1 MRRASSSKAAASA
14 VAPASK
20 LERVETRNKRLQR
33 GVCQGSGGGGCPHRS
48 RPPAG
53 RRTGLRPREGRGGG
67 APLCPGF
74 PSFKARACHRRAAA
88 GAVGLCGD
96 SASAASLSVVL
107 QEPLWTPAGLG
118 RNGIGAAG
126 AEGDAPGG
134 EKMRPEMGSSPA
146 RAGRTS
152 CSACRPVQ
160 GWTRLLAGF
169 PKLTVLPVDIRGETP
184 KKTPS
189 GLSEGEEARPVRVL
203 AYFSSNPRGR

>member
-1 MRRASSSKAAASA
+1 MSPPPEQLGSAAAQ
-14 VAPASK
+14 P
-20 LERVETRNKRLQR
+20 LPRR
-33 GVCQGSGGGGCPHRS
+33 CPLSCRS
-48 RPPAG
+48 R
-53 RRTGLRPREGRGGG
+53 
-67 APLCPGF
+67 
-74 PSFKARACHRRAAA
+74 
-88 GAVGLCGD
+88 
-96 SASAASLSVVL
+96 SAFSL
-107 QEPLWTPAGLG
+107 PLWTPAGLG

-146 RAGRTS
+146 GAGRTS

-169 PKLTVLPVDIRGETP
+169 PKLTVLPVDTRGETP

-203 AYFSSNPRGR
+203 AYFSSNSRGR